1 LRSRLARRVRPF
13 RQPAL
18 FMKFDVDGIGRF
30 CRAFRLA
37 RWLVGG
43 LVCLLAGRLVLPF
56 AVEKYVNRQL
66 NMARDYGG
74 RIGSVHLQLWRGKYQ
89 ISKLEIFKRTGG
101 IHVPFFAADQL
112 HLSIE
117 WRELFHR
124 SIVGQV
130 VMVRPRLTFV
140 GGPTPDQTQTGKE
153 ENWNT
158 MLESLFPFNLNR
170 LEITNGQVHF
180 QNEHSTPPV
189 DIYLNELSVT
199 ATNLTNSRKV
209 QGELPAGITAHATS
223 IGGGGLDLKLQLNPM
238 ASPPAYQCDAQ
249 LTNVDL
255 VALNSFLRAYGK
267 FDVER
272 GGFGL
277 YTSIASK
284 DGNYDGYVKVFF
296 NKLEVFAWEKERK
309 KNALE
314 IFWQAIV
321 GTLSAAFKNQAKD
334 SLATRIPISGSFGKE
349 KIGTWTAVATL
360 LRHAFVKSL
369 VPNVDEQITVQTVE
383 QRAEDKKKL
392 IDSTPPEKGAQQLGR
407 PAG

>member
-1 LRSRLARRVRPF
+1 
-13 RQPAL
+13 
-18 FMKFDVDGIGRF
+18 
-30 CRAFRLA
+30 
-37 RWLVGG
+37 
-43 LVCLLAGRLVLPF
+43 
-56 AVEKYVNRQL
+56 
-66 NMARDYGG
+66 
-74 RIGSVHLQLWRGKYQ
+74 
-89 ISKLEIFKRTGG
+89 
-101 IHVPFFAADQL
+101 
-112 HLSIE
+112 
-117 WRELFHR
+117 
-124 SIVGQV
+124 
-130 VMVRPRLTFV
+130 
-140 GGPTPDQTQTGKE
+140 
-153 ENWNT
+153 